1 MCILYAEDAPG
12 WPPEARAEDHFRVE
26 GRSVMDE
33 RAEFLAATIKKKR
46 GNVRMNQRDLALRAG
61 LSISTIRALEQ
72 GRRPGSVG
80 TLQAVAHALD
90 ITIADLLGKAKALP
104 GDGPDAGIVAI
115 RRVLT
120 SVDDL
125 LDDVVETDEPVS
137 LRATS
142 RDSTYAWGAYWGGRY
157 EELSALLAQAM
168 IRARAAE
175 HASSP
180 KEREAVADKL
190 AQLYQVASCT
200 LVHLGHPVTAWLAW
214 DRARQAAK
222 RGSDPLRVS
231 ALQGS
236 ASWLLLTE
244 GRYEDSV
251 EVATKT
257 AEKIE
262 IDGKS
267 SLPQLSVYGNLMLSA
282 ATATGRNIKLRTRAA
297 KADDFLTEA
306 RAIAERTGERNDYES
321 AFGRNQVIMQTA
333 DVQVVTEQFSKVLRT
348 ARTMPRDAGLPLAA
362 RSRHLT
368 DVALA
373 QTRLGMDDH
382 AANTVLSISTAA
394 PDWINH
400 QTLYKAVVGE
410 LDDRLVKTPLHEL
423 AQKIGANSEAP

>member
-1 MCILYAEDAPG
+1 
-12 WPPEARAEDHFRVE
+12 
-26 GRSVMDE
+26 MDE
-33 RAEFLAATIKKKR
+33 RAESLASTIKTKR
-46 GNVRMNQRDLALRAG
+46 KNVKMTQRELAERAD
-61 LSISTIRALEQ
+61 LSIATIRALEQ
-72 GRRPGSVG
+72 GLRTGSVG

-90 ITIADLLGKAKALP
+90 VTIADLLAKAKALP
-104 GDGPDAGIVAI
+104 GDSPDSGIVAI

-157 EELSALLAQAM
+157 EELTALLAQAM

-175 HASSP
+175 HASP
-180 KEREAVADKL
+180 TKDREAVADKL

-200 LVHLGHPVTAWLAW
+200 LVHLGHPDTAWLAW
-214 DRARQAAK
+214 DRAKQAAK

-251 EVATKT
+251 QVATRA

-262 IDGKS
+262 VDGKA

-282 ATATGRNIKLRTRAA
+282 ATATGRNVKLRTRAA
-297 KADDFLTEA
+297 KADDYLKEA
-306 RAIAERTGERNDYES
+306 RAVAERTGERNDYES
-321 AFGRNQVIMQTA
+321 AFGRQQVIMQTT
-333 DVQVVTEQFSKVLRT
+333 DVQVVTEQYTKALRT
-348 ARTMPRDAGLPLAA
+348 ARGMPREAGLPLAA

-368 DVALA
+368 DVAYSLA
-373 QTRLGMDDH
+373 RLGKDDH
-382 AANTVLSISTAA
+382 ASNTVLSIAASA
-394 PDWINH
+394 PDWIEH
-400 QTLYKAVVGE
+400 QTFYKHVVGE
-410 LDDRLVKTPLHEL
+410 LDARLMRTPLHEL
-423 AQKIGANSEAP
+423 AQKIGANSEGS